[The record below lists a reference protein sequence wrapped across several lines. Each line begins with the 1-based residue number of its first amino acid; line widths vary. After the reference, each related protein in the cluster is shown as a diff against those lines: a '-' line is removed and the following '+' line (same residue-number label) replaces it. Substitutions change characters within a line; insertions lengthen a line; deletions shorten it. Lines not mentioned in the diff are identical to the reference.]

1 MFAAVFV
8 VAANINVS
16 PPTLPKN
23 ISIIRM
29 NCETIPNCEVMPRDS
44 PTVPIADAVSNSD
57 GSNGI
62 FSRRQMIIPQPINS
76 PIYSKKIVAALFTVS
91 SDIHRLKKCVSSFLR
106 NTDSADET
114 KTAMVVVFIPPAVEP
129 G

>member
-1 MFAAVFV
+1 
-8 VAANINVS
+8 
-16 PPTLPKN
+16 
-23 ISIIRM
+23 M
-29 NCETIPNCEVMPRDS
+29 NYETIPNCEVMPSES

-62 FSRRQMIIPQPINS
+62 FSRRLMIIPPPINS

-114 KTAMVVVFIPPAVEP
+114 KTAIVVVFIPPAVEP
-129 G
+129 GEPPMSINNIISI